1 MSRNIKIHI
10 KKLWI
15 QLNIKQRWLS
25 YALGSYIFVLCV
37 AAFFGDQGLLKSYRL
52 WQKKQILEQENYKID
67 GEIKDL
73 SQKIY
78 YFRDDLRTIE
88 KYAREELKL
97 SGHDEVR
104 FVFKN

>member
-1 MSRNIKIHI
+1 MPSHVKIQL
-10 KKLWI
+10 KKAFRK
-15 QLNIKQRWLS
+15 LNIKRRWLS
-25 YALGSYIFVLCV
+25 YLVGSYMFILCV
-37 AAFFGDQGLLKSYRL
+37 AAFFGDQGLLKSYHL
-52 WQKKQILEQENYKID
+52 WQKKLILEQENHKID
-67 GEIKDL
+67 QEIKDL

-88 KYAREELKL
+88 KYAREELKF

>member
-1 MSRNIKIHI
+1 M
-10 KKLWI
+10 
-15 QLNIKQRWLS
+15 
-25 YALGSYIFVLCV
+25 ASYIFILCV
-37 AAFFGDQGLLKSYRL
+37 AAFFGDQGLLKSYQL

-67 GEIKDL
+67 TEIKDL

-88 KYAREELKL
+88 KYAREELKF